1 MDDKIPNDSKS
12 AKEYLLK
19 WMQLI
24 KIQKQ
29 ENPDIIKREPGF
41 YIGGIK
47 YMPGDTIVT
56 DNHGLQHIIRAG
68 CCE

>member
-1 MDDKIPNDSKS
+1 MDDHFPNDSKS
-12 AKEYLLK
+12 AKEYLLR

-29 ENPDIIKREPGF
+29 ENPDIIKIEPGL
-41 YIGGIK
+41 YIGGVK

-56 DNHGLQHIIRAG
+56 DNHGLPHIIRAG